1 MRVGVIST
9 FTNYHRHDR
18 HHRGVLQ
25 PQAGPFTSAF
35 LPQGAYAN
43 VKCPTIVRVSPPAP
57 EPAPT
62 AP

>member
-18 HHRGVLQ
+18 HHRGELQ
-25 PQAGPFTSAF
+25 PQVGPLTAAYTSPCVFAS
-35 LPQGAYAN
+35 
-43 VKCPTIVRVSPPAP
+43 VTCPTIVRVGPPAP

>member
-25 PQAGPFTSAF
+25 PQVGRLTA
-35 LPQGAYAN
+35 AYAPPG
-43 VKCPTIVRVSPPAP
+43 VSASVTCPTIVRVGPPAP